1 MITNMMQ
8 FFAQESCGWCTPC
21 REGLQWMAALLEELE
36 EGRGQPGDI
45 EVLREGVWFMQ
56 SDKCFCDL
64 APGATQPLESALR
77 LFPDDFARHLAEG
90 GCHYRRRGSDAPA
103 LEGTTW

>member
-1 MITNMMQ
+1 M
-8 FFAQESCGWCTPC
+8 E
-21 REGLQWMAALLEELE
+21 
-36 EGRGQPGDI
+36 
-45 EVLREGVWFMQ
+45 

-77 LFPDDFARHLAEG
+77 LFPDDFARHLDEG

-103 LEGTTW
+103 MKGTTW

>member
-1 MITNMMQ
+1 
-8 FFAQESCGWCTPC
+8 
-21 REGLQWMAALLEELE
+21 
-36 EGRGQPGDI
+36 
-45 EVLREGVWFMQ
+45 VLAEQVWFMG

-77 LFPDDFARHLAEG
+77 LFRNDFERHVADG

-103 LEGTTW
+103 MKGTVW